1 MTQRLGRWLRTIAVV
16 GVSLGAVLAGTMAR
30 AQAPGKR
37 PVIVTTVAPLTN
49 IAKNVGGPLVDVRG
63 LIPEGTDSHT
73 FEPAPSDVQL
83 IAGADLVILNGLD
96 LETPTEKLALANKK
110 AGTRIVKLGDATIT
124 PKQYVFD
131 RSFPQSE
138 GHPN

>member
-1 MTQRLGRWLRTIAVV
+1 MTGRPVRVLRRIAIV
-16 GVSLGAVLAGTMAR
+16 GVSIGTVLAGTMAR

-37 PVIVTTVAPLTN
+37 PVVLTTVAPLTS
-49 IAKNVGGPLVDVRG
+49 IARNVGGPFVDVRG

-96 LETPTEKLALANKK
+96 LETP
-110 AGTRIVKLGDATIT
+110 
-124 PKQYVFD
+124 
-131 RSFPQSE
+131 
-138 GHPN
+138 